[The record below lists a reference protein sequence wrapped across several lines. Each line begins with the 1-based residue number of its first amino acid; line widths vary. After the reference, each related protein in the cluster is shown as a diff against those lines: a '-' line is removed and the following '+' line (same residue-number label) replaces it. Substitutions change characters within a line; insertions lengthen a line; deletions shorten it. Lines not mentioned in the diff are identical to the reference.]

1 MEKKNIDDKFIGLK
15 IKDAI
20 IFNENLKKYVEVKI
34 NKSGKEIYKID
45 FNSKEAV
52 YEYNVAILKGLY
64 GLNMKFHS
72 DALVPTPVNRYTFI
86 YYIISEFLNNLD
98 TLDKSED
105 KPELNILEIG
115 TGSGILSILMSKY
128 FCELTNKCDKDN
140 KDIELIN
147 MYATDIKEEYLEIAR
162 ENYSN
167 NLDKLKLPIKF
178 VNSQGN
184 LIKNISELNKELN
197 NNKYDIIFTYP
208 PYYSDHS
215 VASIRS
221 FGGADAEKVELIG
234 GGKYG
239 EKFSEKLIEE
249 AKDVLNENGII
260 AFMFPD
266 KPEERRT
273 LVENKILDC
282 NLKLEKYEIQS
293 GKRKRH
299 IIFGIKK

>member
-20 IFNENLKKYVEVKI
+20 IFNENLKKYVEIKI

-64 GLNMKFHS
+64 DLNMKFHS

-86 YYIISEFLNNLD
+86 YYIINKFLDNLD
-98 TLDKSED
+98 NLDKP
-105 KPELNILEIG
+105 KLNILEIG

-128 FCELTNKCDKDN
+128 FCELTNNCEKDDK
-140 KDIELIN
+140 LIN
-147 MYATDIKEEYLEIAR
+147 IYATDIKEEYLEIAR

-167 NLDKLKLPIKF
+167 NLDKLKLSIKF

-184 LIKNISELNKELN
+184 LIKNILELNKEVD
-197 NNKYDIIFTYP
+197 NKFDIIFTYP

-239 EKFSEKLIEE
+239 EKFSENLIEE

-266 KPEERRT
+266 KPEERRV
-273 LVENKILDC
+273 LVENKILNC